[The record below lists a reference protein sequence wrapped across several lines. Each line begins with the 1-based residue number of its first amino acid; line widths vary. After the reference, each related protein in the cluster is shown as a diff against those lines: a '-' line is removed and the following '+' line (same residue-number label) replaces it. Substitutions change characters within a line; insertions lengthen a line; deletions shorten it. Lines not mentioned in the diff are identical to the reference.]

1 MAWSHLSL
9 GLVSFNAVQF
19 AKLNMVHLPCTSP
32 SMPTLLCN
40 AALISVPP
48 DFSSPTSPTSPAHQN
63 ETLRASGFR
72 EVENVFISLYFEF
85 CRRTS
90 WMHPVGRIKRG
101 KEIFVPS
108 QIWRR
113 SCGSSAVSYFF
124 PCRSTECRVSTQ
136 DFMSEMEIQWKTCS
150 GVSGVRLLVLQR
162 VLPFPVGK
170 TTL

>member
-85 CRRTS
+85 CRRTT
-90 WMHPVGRIKRG
+90 WMLVGGLRG
-101 KEIFVPS
+101 E
-108 QIWRR
+108 RR
-113 SCGSSAVSYFF
+113 SLFLPKFGEGAAAVVRYHIFS
-124 PCRSTECRVSTQ
+124 RADLQSVECLHRISCQ
-136 DFMSEMEIQWKTCS
+136 KWKYSEKLALE
-150 GVSGVRLLVLQR
+150 LVES
-162 VLPFPVGK
+162 VY
-170 TTL
+170 